1 MSDATG
7 KWTLVEADNLAWLAT
22 QPDACFELICI
33 DPPFNTGKSQVLK
46 RLRTERV
53 SAEDDS
59 DGDRTGFGGRRYKSS
74 VHSEHAYADRFDDYV
89 AFLAPRLEHARRV
102 LTETGS
108 LFVHVDPRESHYV
121 KVLLDELFGRDSF
134 QNEIVWAYDFGARS
148 KSRWPSKHDVILWYA
163 KDPKRYTFH
172 YDKIDRIPYLA
183 PGLVGKEKAARGKTP
198 TDVWWQTIVPT
209 NGRERTGYPTQKPLA
224 ILERIVRV
232 HSNPGERV
240 LDFFA
245 GSGTTGEAAL
255 RLGRSCV
262 LVDSN
267 PEAIAVMQKRLAGV
281 APLSESAG
289 ESSGDP
295 SGDSCSSS

>member
-1 MSDATG
+1 MPGAMSNL
-7 KWTLVEADNLAWLAT
+7 TLVQAENLAWLAT
-22 QPDACFELICI
+22 QPGASFELIYI
-33 DPPFNTGKSQVLK
+33 DPPFNTGKEQALK

-53 SAEDDS
+53 PAGDEGG
-59 DGDRTGFGGRRYKSS
+59 GDRTGFGGQRYKST
-74 VHSEHAYADRFDDYV
+74 VRSEHSYSDRFDDYV

-102 LTETGS
+102 LTDTGS

-134 QNEIVWAYDFGARS
+134 QNEIVWAYDFGGRS
-148 KSRWPSKHDVILWYA
+148 KRRWPAKHDVILWYA

-172 YDKIDRIPYLA
+172 YDRIDRIPYLA

-209 NGRERTGYPTQKPLA
+209 NGHERTGYPTQKPLA

-232 HSNPGERV
+232 HSSPGERV

-262 LVDSN
+262 LVDEN
-267 PEAIAVMQKRLAGV
+267 PEAIAVMRERLEGGGT
-281 APLSESAG
+281 LFESAG
-289 ESSGDP
+289 EP
-295 SGDSCSSS
+295 QA